1 MLLFPLSC
9 TFLSLSLS
17 LSLFRYLVQSL
28 FMSFASIFSSRIVPD
43 LIFIEF
49 FDSVPSLRQTF
60 SRNISAPNNISRFF
74 QKHSTIIFSHVPA
87 IYNSFVRCEFYT
99 RQKKKKIRTSN
110 TRTSLRN
117 SNEIS
122 IFYYL
127 YRIIFSSFHRSSLR
141 EIHFLIQLS
150 EYYSRKSTRIIV
162 PHCDLAS
169 VQHPMNKTKI
179 T

>member
-1 MLLFPLSC
+1 MKRKEEEIKWDLYIYIDIYTSQSYRVYVRCFY
-9 TFLSLSLS
+9 FHYRAHFSLSLS

-99 RQKKKKIRTSN
+99 RQKKKKNTYIEYTYISPKLERNFNILLFISN
-110 TRTSLRN
+110 N
-117 SNEIS
+117 IQQ
-122 IFYYL
+122 
-127 YRIIFSSFHRSSLR
+127 FSSILTTRDS
-141 EIHFLIQLS
+141 FLDPAL
-150 EYYSRKSTRIIV
+150 
-162 PHCDLAS
+162 
-169 VQHPMNKTKI
+169 
-179 T
+179 